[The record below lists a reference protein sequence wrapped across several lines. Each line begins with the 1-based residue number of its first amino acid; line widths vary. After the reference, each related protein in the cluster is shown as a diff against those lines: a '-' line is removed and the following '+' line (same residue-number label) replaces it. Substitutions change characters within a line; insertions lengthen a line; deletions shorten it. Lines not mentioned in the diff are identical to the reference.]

1 MSTSKTKHTPGPW
14 VLSDYYSDCLTVT
27 DKDGFEIVDVKAVA
41 VLQGYSEKLSIDHWA
56 NSPKASRELS
66 EEEFDANTRLIAAAP
81 ELLRALAETLR
92 RLEWHNQQHG
102 VAMDDV
108 AWKKGRAAIRKAT
121 GKVSKIDKWVRTETP
136 APQVQMA
143 IELTPTWVEVLPV
156 LLHGLEFCDSD
167 TRSTAEVEL
176 QLMARNADA
185 YVEAVKRIAQYQQVI
200 ADIEAV
206 IEAAKQ

>member
-1 MSTSKTKHTPGPW
+1 
-14 VLSDYYSDCLTVT
+14 
-27 DKDGFEIVDVKAVA
+27 
-41 VLQGYSEKLSIDHWA
+41 
-56 NSPKASRELS
+56 
-66 EEEFDANTRLIAAAP
+66 
-81 ELLRALAETLR
+81 
-92 RLEWHNQQHG
+92 
-102 VAMDDV
+102 MDDV
-108 AWKKGRAAIRKAT
+108 ACKKGRAAIRKAT

-143 IELTPTWVEVLPV
+143 IELTPTLVEVLPV

-167 TRSTAEVEL
+167 TRSTAKVEL